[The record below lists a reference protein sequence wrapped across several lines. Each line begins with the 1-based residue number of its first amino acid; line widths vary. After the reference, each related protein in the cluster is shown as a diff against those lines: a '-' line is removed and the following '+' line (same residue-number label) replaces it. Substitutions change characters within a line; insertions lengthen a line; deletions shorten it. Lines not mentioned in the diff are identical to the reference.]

1 MSEDGIVRRRLG
13 YSAIPNRIF
22 SDTRL
27 SIEARGLLALLMSC
41 GETWTFRASNLK
53 RQCGCGAEKYQRM
66 IREIKEAGYLVVTP
80 RRKDDGT
87 LSGYEYEI
95 IDDPDNP
102 ESRSAGNPVSG
113 KPDHL
118 RKTTQEEEQE
128 ERTPIPP
135 EGDNDLFGAIP
146 SKQNEQPESKE
157 ERSLGLE
164 EKFKEFY
171 RVFPKKV
178 APDAAKRNFLRA
190 VKAGADPDDIIAGA
204 ERYAKHV
211 QAKGTERGY
220 IKNPQGW
227 LTDKRWEEEFE
238 ESRPAS
244 FYRPAPRWDED
255 RIER

>member
-22 SDTRL
+22 SDRRL

-80 RRKDDGT
+80 RRKEDGT

-95 IDDPDNP
+95 IDDPDSADP
-102 ESRSAGNPVSG
+102 RSAGNPVSG

-135 EGDNDLFGAIP
+135 EGDNDLFGTIP
-146 SKQNEQPESKE
+146 SKQNDQPESKAD
-157 ERSLGLE
+157 RSKGLE

-171 RVFPKKV
+171 GAYPKKV
-178 APDAAKRNFLRA
+178 GPDAAKRNFLRA
-190 VKAGADPDDIIAGA
+190 VKAGADPADIISGA
-204 ERYAKHV
+204 ERYAREV
-211 QAKGTERGY
+211 QAKGTERSY

-227 LTDKRWEEEFE
+227 LSDERWKDEID
-238 ESRPAS
+238 
-244 FYRPAPRWDED
+244 APPPSQARERWYED
-255 RIER
+255 QIER